1 MREVTARTLATDA
14 PATIAAGIPLREL
27 EESEE
32 SESSAPAVRDVAADD
47 IGAVEPE
54 TETDWGTIAR
64 FDERIDL
71 LKLTFS
77 YKVRCRG
84 VTNRG

>member
-32 SESSAPAVRDVAADD
+32 SESSAPAVRDVAAD

-54 TETDWGTIAR
+54 IETDWGTIAR

-71 LKLTFS
+71 LKLAFS

-84 VTNRG
+84 VANRG

>member
-14 PATIAAGIPLREL
+14 PATIAAGIPLRE
-27 EESEE
+27 SEE
-32 SESSAPAVRDVAADD
+32 SESSAPAIRDVAADD
-47 IGAVEPE
+47 VGAVEPE

-71 LKLTFS
+71 LKLVFS
-77 YKVRCRG
+77 YKVRWRG
-84 VTNRG
+84 VTYRG